1 MKRIRIVIVV
11 LMLGAVGAGVG
22 FFWPRHREERLV
34 LPGVVEIQ
42 EVRLGS
48 KIGGRVKSVEVLEGA
63 TAEKDQI
70 LVVFDVPELE
80 AQRQQA
86 EARFQ
91 TAQLD
96 LEKALT
102 GSRAEEK
109 EAARKALEAAR
120 ERYKRVKAGPRIE
133 EIQQARSELKSAEAD
148 LQLAVEKF
156 ERAERLHSQRAMAPE
171 DYEAARSNRDRLRSV
186 VNRQRSYLDQLL
198 KGSRDEDI
206 AEAKALMDQ
215 AQANYDLVMAGTR
228 SEDKGIAEARK
239 VEAYGKL
246 QEINANL
253 KEAVVRAPERV
264 LVEVM
269 GVRKGDV
276 VAPNVPI
283 VRVLR
288 KDDLWIKA
296 YVPETKLGLVHL
308 DQEVTVTVD
317 SHPGEK
323 FQGFIRQ
330 IANASE
336 FTPRNIQSPDERR
349 FQMFGIKVRVPDPKN
364 VFKSGMAAEVTV
376 PLVSGE

>member
-1 MKRIRIVIVV
+1 MKRIRIVILV
-11 LMLGAVGAGVG
+11 LMLGAVGAAVG
-22 FFWPRHREERLV
+22 FFWPRHRLETLV

-91 TAQLD
+91 AAQLD

-102 GSRAEEK
+102 GSRSEEK

-156 ERAERLHSQRAMAPE
+156 DRAERLHNQRAMAPE

-186 VNRQRSYLDQLL
+186 VNRARSYLDQLL

-206 AEAKALMDQ
+206 AEAKALMEQ
-215 AQANYDLVMAGTR
+215 AQANCDLVMAGTR

-246 QEINANL
+246 QEINADL

-276 VAPNVPI
+276 VAPNTPI
-283 VRVLR
+283 ARVLR

>member
-296 YVPETKLGLVHL
+296 YVPETKLGLVYL